1 MAASSIELENLR
13 AEIERLTRELDQVSS
28 ENVQS
33 AKYGLVLLEEKQ
45 NLQAKCDELESL
57 YDHTKHELDITQEA
71 LQKFQKTQQVT
82 TKSGIEQEDAL
93 LNESAAM
100 EISLNQHI
108 LELESETK
116 QLRHELDRVTN
127 ERDRMLQE
135 NAEIGRDKSGTEA
148 ERARLKAELKDMKY
162 REARMLADYS
172 ELEEENI
179 SLQKQVSSLRS
190 SQVEF
195 EGAKHE
201 IRRLSEEIELLN
213 SQVEELASLKKIAEK
228 QMEDALTA
236 LQVEREN
243 KYALKKEL
251 DTHIN
256 RESMYNISNLAY
268 SIRGMEESALNS
280 SDCEEE
286 IPALRDST
294 LKRLEASLEAET
306 ADLKSPDGTKVDL
319 FSEIHLNELKKLEKQ
334 LETMENE
341 KLCLT
346 ANLRDAQQNLDKSQN
361 DVQNFMSKLLVMAAH
376 VDALHNLKKQIQI
389 EENITVA
396 NNKDKN
402 ATEKMNEAIMQYS
415 NWFILSS
422 KEIDTLRADLVEL
435 QKGLNCSDA
444 MTILRNEITNLKNR
458 LLSVEQKS
466 LDLHSDIQ
474 VLTSLSQTAGQS
486 LNTTRSNLIALSDDL
501 AQLYHLVCTVNGETP
516 NRVLLDHKNDDLRL
530 VKLKDDGIKASPYLK
545 YSICQFSFD
554 NDSLTA
560 IQSQLKSDI
569 LISKPHV
576 FEDLQALSDAV
587 EVRKYVDTV
596 SDQIRYLKTAVE
608 HTIELNKDK
617 VVTDTSGV
625 SSGDAKDAKEEI
637 ADLHEQIIKL
647 RSLLSTKR
655 EQIATLRTV
664 LKSNKNTAEVAL
676 TNLKSKYE
684 NEKLVVSDTMSK
696 LRNELRILKEDAA
709 TFSSLRAMFAARCE
723 EYVTQVDELTHQLS
737 AAEEEKKTLNQLL
750 RLAVQQKLGLTQKL
764 EELEMD
770 REMRHVR
777 RPAVSQR
784 GGGGGGGGGK
794 SAFSRGQ
801 PARNSL
807 QNPNSNSN
815 NSNQA
820 FF

>member
-1 MAASSIELENLR
+1 MTSSAELETLR
-13 AEIERLTRELDQVSS
+13 SEIERLTRELDQVSS
-28 ENVQS
+28 ENIQS
-33 AKYGLVLLEEKQ
+33 AKYGLGLLEEKQ
-45 NLQAKCDELESL
+45 NLQVKCEELESL
-57 YDHTKHELDITQEA
+57 YENTKHELDITQEA

-82 TKSGIEQEDAL
+82 TKTGIEQEDAL

-100 EISLNQHI
+100 ETSLNMQI
-108 LELESETK
+108 VELENETK
-116 QLRHELDRVTN
+116 QLRHELDRVTS

-135 NAEIGRDKSGTEA
+135 NAEIGRDKSGTDA

-201 IRRLSEEIELLN
+201 IRRLTEEIQLLN

-251 DTHIN
+251 DAHIN

-268 SIRGMEESALNS
+268 SIRSMEENALNS
-280 SDCEEE
+280 SDCEDE

-294 LKRLEASLEAET
+294 LKRLEATLEAET
-306 ADLKSPDGTKVDL
+306 ADLKSPDGTKGDL

-334 LETMENE
+334 LETMETE

-361 DVQNFMSKLLVMAAH
+361 DLQNFMAKLMLLAAH
-376 VDALHNLKKQIQI
+376 VDALHTLKKQIQI
-389 EENITVA
+389 EENITVSA
-396 NNKDKN
+396 AKDKDVN
-402 ATEKMNEAIMQYS
+402 DKLNEAIMQYS
-415 NWFILSS
+415 SWFTLSS
-422 KEIDTLRADLVEL
+422 KEIDTLKADLAEL

-444 MTILRNEITNLKNR
+444 MTVLRNEITNLKNK

-474 VLTSLSQTAGQS
+474 VLTTLSQTAGQS
-486 LNTTRSNLIALSDDL
+486 LNTTRTNLVALSDDL

-516 NRVLLDHKNDDLRL
+516 NRVLLDHKNDDL
-530 VKLKDDGIKASPYLK
+530 
-545 YSICQFSFD
+545 SFE

-569 LISKPHV
+569 LTSKPHV

-587 EVRKYVDTV
+587 EIRKYVDTV

-617 VVTDTSGV
+617 VVTDSSVT
-625 SSGDAKDAKEEI
+625 SSGDAKEAKEEI

-723 EYVTQVDELTHQLS
+723 EYVTQVDELTHQLA

-777 RPAVSQR
+777 RPTASQR
-784 GGGGGGGGGK
+784 GGGGGGGGGGGK

-815 NSNQA
+815 SNNPNQA